1 MKILF
6 SKTLLGLALVLG
18 ASATASAYEIIKPD
32 PQVRVGKLDN
42 GLTYY
47 IRHNNYPEHHADFFI
62 AQNVGSIQEE
72 DNQRGLAH
80 FLEHMCFNGTKH
92 FPGNSLISYM
102 ESIGVKFGANLNAYT
117 STDETVYNISNV
129 PTARRSALDSCFLA
143 LSDWSGNLLLKGKD
157 IDNERGVI
165 EGEYRYRQG
174 AANRMLE
181 KSAPII
187 YAGSKYAHRLPIGLM
202 SVVKNFKH
210 KDLRAYYKKWYHPS
224 NQAIIVVGDIDPDY
238 AEAKIKQLF
247 SGFKNPANPA
257 PVVSSPVPDN
267 ESLIVDVQ
275 TDKEQTTTLVRLFFK
290 HDGLPDSD
298 MPTTRFL
305 ENKYLNNVVS
315 AMFTARFDNL
325 LRDPQSPFTSVVGV
339 DRNFLISKNTQ
350 AFQIVMR
357 AKPGQAA
364 QAVQV
369 ATRELKR
376 AYTFGFTEGE
386 FRRARINY
394 ETGVEELY
402 KNRNRYSNTRYAR
415 DFVKAF
421 ISGEPIPS
429 VEEFA
434 KISGEITK
442 SVTLC
447 QVNAYFKSI
456 ISPDDRNVVI
466 SAYCPDKQGIAVPT
480 QQQLA
485 DAFHTAK
492 AETLTAY
499 VDSVTSG
506 KILAKEPKPGKVVSS
521 STLPQFQANMWT
533 LSNGIKVYYRK
544 TDFDADQVLIGA
556 SGPGGLS
563 QDYTP
568 ADAPSFKVFG
578 NVVALSGFGPFTSVD
593 IKKMLA
599 GKKVKINP
607 FVSRTEEGVSG
618 SCSPK
623 DLETALQLM
632 YLKLTSLQKDEK
644 AFEQF
649 LEQNRNRV
657 LNQNAD
663 PKFEFADSI
672 FACVFNHHPLGGERL
687 NKQEIE
693 QVNYD
698 RILQV
703 YKNRMSDLSDWNF
716 YIVGNFNVDS
726 LKLLTE
732 RYIASLP
739 TARRIEK
746 PRDIGYR
753 MFPAD
758 TKRAFSRKMENPQ
771 DKVYFFWTNN
781 NVPYSLRTNL
791 LAKISGQVMSA
802 IFLKEIREDRGW
814 TYHVDTHCSIVADLN
829 GQDTPVIFMPLN
841 VTITAGKAAE
851 CRNLISATMAS
862 VAKNGITQA
871 QLDKVKRYLKKVFGE
886 DVKENSYWQVM
897 IKNYLKYG
905 IDFNQDYLSILDSI
919 TTTDVRDFVKQYIT
933 GGHHLELTMT
943 AEK

>member
-1 MKILF
+1 MNIF
-6 SKTLLGLALVLG
+6 SKTLLGLTLILG
-18 ASATASAYEIIKPD
+18 AQVPVSAYEIIQPD
-32 PQVRVGKLDN
+32 PNVRIGHLDN

-62 AQNVGSIQEE
+62 AQKVGSIQEE

-129 PTARRSALDSCFLA
+129 PTARQSALDSCFLA

-157 IDNERGVI
+157 IDGERGVI
-165 EGEYRYRQG
+165 EGEYRHRQG

-181 KSAPII
+181 KSAPVI

-202 SVVKNFKH
+202 SVVKSFKH

-247 SGFKNPANPA
+247 SGFKNPSNPA
-257 PVVSSPVPDN
+257 PVVASPVPDN

-275 TDKEQTTTLVRLFFK
+275 TDKEQSATLVRLFFK
-290 HDGLPDSD
+290 HDGLADAD

-305 ENKYLNNVVS
+305 ENEYLNSVVS
-315 AMFTARFDNL
+315 SMFTARFDNL
-325 LRDPQSPFTSVVGV
+325 SRDPQSPFTSVVGV
-339 DRNFLISKNTQ
+339 DRDFLISKTKR

-376 AYTFGFTEGE
+376 AYDFGFTAGE
-386 FRRARINY
+386 FRRARINF
-394 ETGVEELY
+394 ETSVEEMY
-402 KNRNRYSNTRYAR
+402 KNRNKYSNTRYAR

-421 ISGEPIPS
+421 IDGEPIPS
-429 VEEFA
+429 VEEFT
-434 KISGEITK
+434 KLSRGITK
-442 SVTLC
+442 SVSLD
-447 QVNAYFKSI
+447 QVNAHFRSI
-456 ISPDDRNVVI
+456 ISPTDRNVVI
-466 SAYCPDKQGIAVPT
+466 SVYSPDKQGIAVPAA
-480 QQQLA
+480 QQIA
-485 DAFHTAK
+485 DAFHAAK
-492 AETLTAY
+492 GETLKAYADTLTA
-499 VDSVTSG
+499 T
-506 KILAKEPKPGKVVSS
+506 KFLAREPKPGKVVASD
-521 STLPQFQANMWT
+521 TMPQFQASVWT

-544 TDFDADQVLIGA
+544 TDLDADQVLIGA

-563 QDYTP
+563 QNYTP

-607 FVSRTEEGVSG
+607 FVSRTEEGISG

-632 YLKLTSLQKDEK
+632 YLKITSPQKDEK

-693 QVNYD
+693 KVNYD

-703 YKNRMSDLSDWNF
+703 YKDRFSDLSDWNF

-739 TARRIEK
+739 AAGRHEK

-753 MFPAD
+753 LFPAD
-758 TKRAFSRKMENPQ
+758 TKCSFSRKMENPQ
-771 DKVYFFWTNN
+771 DKVYFFWTSS

-791 LAKISGQVMSA
+791 LAKITGQVMSA

-814 TYHVDTHCSIVADLN
+814 TYHVDTHCSVVADLN

-841 VTITAGKAAE
+841 VTITAGKADE
-851 CRNLISATMAS
+851 CRKLINSIMTS
-862 VAKNGITQA
+862 VADKGISQE

-886 DVKENSYWQVM
+886 DIKENSYCQVM
-897 IKNYLKYG
+897 IKSYLKYG
-905 IDFNQDYLSILDSI
+905 IDFNQDYTKVLDSI
-919 TTTDVRDFVKQYIT
+919 TTGDIRDFVKSYIA